1 MVREGT
7 PKEGTQNTIQRVR
20 YYIFLRD
27 ILTLALTAF
36 GGPQAHLAYFNK
48 LLVDKRRYLTEA
60 ELMEINSLC
69 QILPGPA
76 STQTLTAIGFKIGG
90 PTLAYL
96 TLLVWILP
104 AVIIMMIAAM
114 IMTSI
119 QEKNWSIEFTRFI
132 QPMAVGFVSYG
143 AYVISTKTI
152 RTKTGF
158 ALLVVAA
165 VMSYIFQTPFVFPI
179 ILLGAGLVTALKY
192 KAQPKEQKQKL
203 VVPWANFL
211 LWINVL
217 IFAAILGAVTKS
229 LPVKLFEN
237 FYRNGSLVFGGGQVL
252 APLLYTE
259 FVEIEEGD
267 EVIKVSKLKAK
278 IKQKYAP
285 KPLHHP
291 TSHHEFLSGYAVAQA
306 LPGPV
311 FSFSAYIGALSMRD
325 YGTGGEVIGAIMSAL
340 GIFLPGTFLIFFVIR
355 FWDSLKKYRAVRASL
370 EGITAASSGLVVT
383 SAVIMFQPLANTTLN
398 FAITIATFALLTF
411 TKIPSPFI
419 ILGGLILGFLLK

>member
-1 MVREGT
+1 LVRESRTTKGSQ
-7 PKEGTQNTIQRVR
+7 GVR
-20 YYIFLRD
+20 YYVFLKD

-48 LLVDKRRYLTEA
+48 LLVEKRKYLTED

-90 PTLAYL
+90 PNLAYL

-104 AVIIMMIAAM
+104 AVTIMTIAALVM
-114 IMTSI
+114 SSI
-119 QEKNWSIEFTRFI
+119 QEKNWSTDFTRFI
-132 QPMAVGFVSYG
+132 QPMAVGFVCYG
-143 AYVISTKTI
+143 AYMISLKTI
-152 RTKTGF
+152 RTKTG
-158 ALLVVAA
+158 LVILIVAA
-165 VMSYIFQTPFVFPI
+165 VTSYLVQTPFIFPI
-179 ILLGAGLVTALKY
+179 ILLGAGSATALKY
-192 KAQPKEQKQKL
+192 KNQPKEEKQKL

-217 IFAAILGAVTKS
+217 IFAAILGAATKS

-259 FVEIEEGD
+259 FVEIQDGEQ
-267 EVIKVSKLKAK
+267 VNKVSRLKAQ

-291 TSHHEFLSGYAVAQA
+291 TSHNEFLSGYAVAQA

-325 YGTGGEVIGAIMSAL
+325 YGAGGEIIGALMSAL

-355 FWDSLKKYRAVRASL
+355 FWDGLKKYRAVRASL
-370 EGITAASSGLVVT
+370 EGITAASSGLVLA
-383 SAVIMFQPLANTTLN
+383 SAVILFQPLANTFLN
-398 FAITIATFALLTF
+398 FAVTIATFALLTF
-411 TKIPSPFI
+411 TKLPSPLI
-419 ILGGLILGFLLK
+419 ILGGLLLGFIIK